1 MVNNSRFLGTP
12 ESASMEILSSQLFPE
27 IVTEETLHHMYQHH
41 QMNAFDFPL
50 EDFDSKLFS
59 SETYSPSET
68 TRGLMDLPVE
78 VAPTIMERPMK
89 MPKTE
94 RWSNSCSP
102 GTYKAPTMVMSSP
115 SSSSQLISFGS
126 LDSFPTESQQIYG
139 AYKIQDCQ
147 TETDRTGPMSRPP
160 MHTRKHLIAE
170 RMRREKLSQSFIAL
184 SAIIPGLKK
193 MDKAS
198 ILSHAI
204 NYMKQLQERVKKLEE
219 EVAIRTVE
227 SVVIGKKSQVSAYD
241 DMFSL
246 DENSNHFEQQ
256 LPEIEARVL
265 DKHVLLRIHHE
276 KRKGRTTEIL
286 REIEKLNLSILNS
299 SVLSFG
305 SSILEMTIVAQMDV
319 DFCMNIEDL
328 VKNLRS
334 SILRYM
340 VHRLPNP
347 QYHKGLDSLK
357 NT

>member
-1 MVNNSRFLGTP
+1 
-12 ESASMEILSSQLFPE
+12 
-27 IVTEETLHHMYQHH
+27 
-41 QMNAFDFPL
+41 MNAFDFPL

-59 SETYSPSET
+59 SETYSPCSLFVPET

-126 LDSFPTESQQIYG
+126 LDSFPTESQQIY
-139 AYKIQDCQ
+139 DCQ
-147 TETDRTGPMSRPP
+147 TETDRTGAMSRPP

-170 RMRREKLSQSFIAL
+170 RKRREKLSQSFIAL

-198 ILSHAI
+198 ILSDAI
-204 NYMKQLQERVKKLEE
+204 DYMKQLQERVKKLEE

-328 VKNLRS
+328 VKNLHTS
-334 SILRYM
+334 CG
-340 VHRLPNP
+340 
-347 QYHKGLDSLK
+347 GLDEASPCTLIA
-357 NT
+357 NGNGSCSERDELD